1 MSINSTEK
9 VEPADC
15 RVQTF
20 DFISCYYKNARISAL
35 GANKTDV
42 DSISNNLLPL
52 DSRQW
57 RSMRDNISRLD
68 PNFHEIFIHVKSN
81 MARVELKVHSS
92 L

>member
-1 MSINSTEK
+1 MAEWHQVALVLSPILCKRSHFLRIVMSINSTEK

-57 RSMRDNISRLD
+57 RLD
-68 PNFHEIFIHVKSN
+68 
-81 MARVELKVHSS
+81 
-92 L
+92 